1 MTTNR
6 TNEVATQAAGM
17 PAVSDEDLALMQG
30 QSHASDFTKDDMATP
45 YLTIVQGTSP
55 YVKRNEPEFIPDAR
69 EGDILDT
76 LTLRLRTIAAFIP
89 AKYEVHYTEW
99 KPNRG
104 AMVKQWGTDSSGYDA
119 AEGDFGTRKTAGGN
133 DITPSYVYFGLLIDD
148 QTGGGLPVILSLT
161 GTQAKKARRL
171 NALINALE
179 LPAPGG
185 GVFEPPIYARIYQLT
200 TVPESNDLGS
210 WSGWK
215 IEPGPLTLTTPT
227 GRSLF
232 AKAKALR
239 DQVDSGTVRAAAPT
253 PAQRTATEGAADA
266 DIPF

>member
-89 AKYEVHYTEW
+89 AKYEV
-99 KPNRG
+99 
-104 AMVKQWGTDSSGYDA
+104 
-119 AEGDFGTRKTAGGN
+119 
-133 DITPSYVYFGLLIDD
+133 
-148 QTGGGLPVILSLT
+148 LSWTLCAFV
-161 GTQAKKARRL
+161 QIPDK
-171 NALINALE
+171 
-179 LPAPGG
+179 
-185 GVFEPPIYARIYQLT
+185 YARL
-200 TVPESNDLGS
+200 
-210 WSGWK
+210 
-215 IEPGPLTLTTPT
+215 
-227 GRSLF
+227 
-232 AKAKALR
+232 
-239 DQVDSGTVRAAAPT
+239 VR
-253 PAQRTATEGAADA
+253 
-266 DIPF
+266 